1 MFIVH
6 WIYGQRYDKIWKIST
21 FVHKT
26 IASPET
32 MIQKYYIAMIYFAS
46 ISEMDFPGSSADKES
61 TCNTGDPGSIP
72 GSGRSPG
79 EGVGYPLQYSWA
91 SLVAQAVMNL
101 PAMWETWV

>member
-1 MFIVH
+1 
-6 WIYGQRYDKIWKIST
+6 
-21 FVHKT
+21 
-26 IASPET
+26 

-79 EGVGYPLQYSWA
+79 EGIGLLTPVYLGFPDGSD
-91 SLVAQAVMNL
+91 SKCGR
-101 PAMWETWV
+101 PGFDP